1 MFIRGTYYAKEEI
14 RKCIIDVVKE
24 VTHQEIE
31 NENLLDSRLGIQPVD
46 FLYIFDL
53 LEKELKLPVIK
64 IIEVSDY
71 NVMQIDRLCDAI
83 WNLQKKK

>member
-1 MFIRGTYYAKEEI
+1 MDYTKEEI

-31 NENLLDSRLGIQPVD
+31 NENLLDSRLGIHPVD

-64 IIEVSDY
+64 IIDVSDY

-83 WNLQKKK
+83 WNLQKNK

>member
-1 MFIRGTYYAKEEI
+1 MDYTKEEI

-31 NENLLDSRLGIQPVD
+31 NENL
-46 FLYIFDL
+46 FDL

>member
-1 MFIRGTYYAKEEI
+1 MDYTKEEI